1 MQRIEPV
8 TKTNC
13 VLCSV
18 FLMAVSIQG
27 CRPRH
32 HADDDGGSQQP
43 DASQPDDGSTPYDGG
58 DTPDAGAPDAQLP
71 DGQTPDDA
79 GHPEPDA
86 DMPMDAGHEPD
97 AQNPEDAGPP
107 DGGGAI
113 DECGEAERHVL
124 GSASSPVEVPLASMP
139 FEEIVDRRGLA
150 FLRVTGLT
158 IGEEYWVE
166 LIGPRLI
173 QLFLS
178 ETGTGFTEAIC
189 QGAYVGSTPDYVQCS
204 FAATASSI
212 DVAIDAF
219 DDTAPF
225 TLDVRPLVGPDGT
238 GAASRQLVLDDFPY
252 VSPTTFQGVYELSG
266 LTPGQEYSVTVT
278 SLDAPISVVV
288 YPTRGGVPSFYK
300 AGTLKARGYGTPPAT
315 TMLVTVQGRPT
326 EATFEIDVTPS
337 TYVSEG
343 TIAAPIA
350 IDEASEL
357 PYEGSIGSGRMF
369 FRPPTVVRAE
379 SVYAIEGLEPGGYS
393 VKLSGPDGTLLGVFG
408 DDATFNTS
416 TMYCSA
422 SASLDGLAECGARIT
437 GTTLYVKVYNGES
450 GTPFTLELGELPFVN
465 EGTPDAPIPV
475 ASSALPLQG
484 EFEARGT
491 SEYEITGLTAGQEYL
506 ASFADV
512 NDAIAFAAISEGGS
526 ELCRIHSLTEPTL
539 CRVTPS
545 SATLTV
551 SVGLYEPLRP
561 GYAVGSRFALD
572 LQPYVNEGE
581 GTAEE
586 PLVIAC
592 SGPAIEARLPALGAS
607 FYEVTGIAPGVPYI
621 VEVRGVA
628 SVGMLT
634 VAPGQSAEPFG
645 TDYCADVYP
654 GESARCVVTSEEDRI
669 FVRVAASLPQTF
681 ELSVRPLASGSEGS
695 VASPV
700 ELTLDDQPY
709 SGTVAS
715 AARGYYA
722 ITGLTPGASYL
733 IGFQGA
739 LEDVFIETFAEA
751 AFETSLNW
759 SSAEPMQSG
768 AVPLDATGETGYF
781 TVWLRPEDD
790 GVTDFTV
797 NVTLVE

>member
-1 MQRIEPV
+1 V

-13 VLCSV
+13 VLCAV
-18 FLMAVSIQG
+18 VLIAVSIQG

-32 HADDDGGSQQP
+32 HPDEDGGSQQP
-43 DASQPDDGSTPYDGG
+43 DASEPDDGSTPYDGG
-58 DTPDAGAPDAQLP
+58 DSPDASAPDAQVP
-71 DGQTPDDA
+71 DAQIPDDA
-79 GHPEPDA
+79 GHPESDA
-86 DMPMDAGHEPD
+86 DVPMDAGHEPD
-97 AQNPEDAGPP
+97 AQIGQDAGAP

-158 IGEEYWVE
+158 IGEEYLVE
-166 LIGPRLI
+166 LIGPRSI
-173 QLFLS
+173 QLFTF
-178 ETGTGFTEAIC
+178 ETGTGFTNAIC
-189 QGAYVGSTPDYVQCS
+189 QGVSIGSGPDYVQCS
-204 FAATASSI
+204 FVAAASSI

-219 DDTAPF
+219 NDTAPF
-225 TLDVRPLVGPDGT
+225 TLDVRPLAQQDGT
-238 GAASRQLVLDDFPY
+238 GGAPRQLVLNELPY
-252 VSPTTFQGVYELSG
+252 ASPTTFQGVYELSG
-266 LTPGQEYSVTVT
+266 LTPGQEYAVTVT
-278 SLDAPISVVV
+278 SLDAPVSVVV
-288 YPTRGGVPSFYK
+288 YPTRGVPSFSK
-300 AGTLKARGYGTPPAT
+300 SGTLKARGYGTPAGT

-326 EATFEIDVTPS
+326 EATFEIDVMPN

-343 TIAAPIA
+343 TNAAPIA
-350 IDEASEL
+350 IDEGSQL
-357 PYEGSIGSGRMF
+357 PYEGTIGSARMN
-369 FRPPTVVRAE
+369 FRPPALLRAE
-379 SVYAIEGLEPGGYS
+379 SVYAIEGLEPGGYT

-416 TMYCSA
+416 TIYCSA
-422 SASLDGLAECGARIT
+422 YASLDGLAECGARIG
-437 GTTLYVKVYNGES
+437 GTTLYVKVYNAEA
-450 GTPFTLELGELPFVN
+450 GTPFTLELGELPFVG

-475 ASSALPLQG
+475 ASSALPFEG
-484 EFEARGT
+484 EFEVRGT

-506 ASFADV
+506 ATFADV
-512 NDAIAFAAISEGGS
+512 SDANAFAAISEGGS
-526 ELCRIHSLTEPTL
+526 ELCRIQSLTEPTL

-545 SATLTV
+545 STTLAV
-551 SVGLYEPLRP
+551 SVGLYGPLRR
-561 GYAVGSRFALD
+561 GYSVGGRFALD

-669 FVRVAASLPQTF
+669 FVRVAASLPETF
-681 ELSVRPLASGSEGS
+681 ELSVRPLTSGSEGS
-695 VASPV
+695 VAAPV
-700 ELTLDDQPY
+700 ELSLDDQPY

-715 AARGYYA
+715 ATRGYYA
-722 ITGLTPGASYL
+722 ITGLTPGGSYL

-739 LEDVFIETFAEA
+739 VEAVFIETFAEA
-751 AFETSLNW
+751 TFETSLNW
-759 SSAEPMQSG
+759 SNAEPMQVSF
-768 AVPLDATGETGYF
+768 VPLDATGETGYF
-781 TVWLRPEDD
+781 TVWLRPQDD